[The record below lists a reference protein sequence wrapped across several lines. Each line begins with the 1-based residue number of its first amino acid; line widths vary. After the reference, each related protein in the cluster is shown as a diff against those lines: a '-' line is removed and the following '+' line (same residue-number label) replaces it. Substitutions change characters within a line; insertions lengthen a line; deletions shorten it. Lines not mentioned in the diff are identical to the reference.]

1 MYPKLFDK
9 MAFSKEHKD
18 LLIQLYN
25 KEITR
30 NEYNR
35 VLNNLYETK
44 ETKPKV
50 NENKNQDKV
59 LGSAA
64 KFF

>member
-1 MYPKLFDK
+1 MHLKFFNK

-30 NEYNR
+30 NEYNH
-35 VLNNLYETK
+35 VLNNLYAIN
-44 ETKPKV
+44 PKV
-50 NENKNQDKV
+50 NENKNQDNV
-59 LGSAA
+59 LCSVA

>member
-1 MYPKLFDK
+1 MYPKFFDK

-30 NEYNR
+30 NGYNR
-35 VLNNLYETK
+35 VLNNLYETN
-44 ETKPKV
+44 PKV
-50 NENKNQDKV
+50 SKNKNQDKV
-59 LGSAA
+59 LGSAT
-64 KFF
+64 KSF

>member
-1 MYPKLFDK
+1 MYPKFFDK

-44 ETKPKV
+44 PKV
-50 NENKNQDKV
+50 NENKKQDKV
-59 LGSAA
+59 LGSVI

>member
-1 MYPKLFDK
+1 

-35 VLNNLYETK
+35 VLNNLYE
-44 ETKPKV
+44 ETKHKV
-50 NENKNQDKV
+50 NENKNPDNV

>member
-1 MYPKLFDK
+1 

-44 ETKPKV
+44 PKV
-50 NENKNQDKV
+50 NENKNQDNV
-59 LGSAA
+59 LDSVT
-64 KFF
+64 KCF

>member
-1 MYPKLFDK
+1 

-44 ETKPKV
+44 PKV
-50 NENKNQDKV
+50 NENKKQDKV
-59 LGSAA
+59 LGSVT
-64 KFF
+64 KFFNR

>member
-1 MYPKLFDK
+1 MYPKFFDK

-18 LLIQLYN
+18 LLIQLYS

-44 ETKPKV
+44 HKI
-50 NENKNQDKV
+50 NENKNRDNV
-59 LGSAA
+59 LGSVT
-64 KFF
+64 KCF

>member
-1 MYPKLFDK
+1 MYPKFFDK

-35 VLNNLYETK
+35 VLNINNLYETK
-44 ETKPKV
+44 PKI
-50 NENKNQDKV
+50 NENKKRDKV
-59 LGSAA
+59 LGSVT
-64 KFF
+64 KCF

>member
-1 MYPKLFDK
+1 MYPKFFDK

-25 KEITR
+25 KKITR
-30 NEYNR
+30 NEYNL

-44 ETKPKV
+44 PNV
-50 NENKNQDKV
+50 NENKNQDNMD
-59 LGSAA
+59 GSVA
-64 KFF
+64 KLSNR

>member
-1 MYPKLFDK
+1 MYPKFFDK

-25 KEITR
+25 KKITR

-44 ETKPKV
+44 HKI
-50 NENKNQDKV
+50 NENKNRDKV
-59 LGSAA
+59 LGYVT
-64 KFF
+64 KCF

>member
-1 MYPKLFDK
+1 MYPNFFDK

-30 NEYNR
+30 NEYNH

-44 ETKPKV
+44 PNV
-50 NENKNQDKV
+50 NENKNQDNME
-59 LGSAA
+59 GSVA
-64 KFF
+64 KLSNR

>member
-1 MYPKLFDK
+1 MYPKFFDK

-18 LLIQLYN
+18 LLIKLYN

-44 ETKPKV
+44 PKV
-50 NENKNQDKV
+50 KENENQDNV
-59 LGSAA
+59 LGSVT
-64 KFF
+64 KCF

>member
-1 MYPKLFDK
+1 MYPKFFDK

-30 NEYNR
+30 NVYNR

-44 ETKPKV
+44 PKV
-50 NENKNQDKV
+50 KENENQDNV

>member
-1 MYPKLFDK
+1 MYPKFFDK

-35 VLNNLYETK
+35 ILNNLY

-50 NENKNQDKV
+50 NENKNQDNV
-59 LGSAA
+59 LDSVT
-64 KFF
+64 KCF

>member
-1 MYPKLFDK
+1 MYPKFFDK

-35 VLNNLYETK
+35 VLNTLYE
-44 ETKPKV
+44 EKPKI
-50 NENKNQDKV
+50 NENKNQDNKI
-59 LGSAA
+59 GSVA

>member
-1 MYPKLFDK
+1 

-18 LLIQLYN
+18 LLIQLYD

-30 NEYNR
+30 NEYNHA
-35 VLNNLYETK
+35 LNKLY

-50 NENKNQDKV
+50 NENKNPNNM
-59 LGSAA
+59 LGSVA

>member
-1 MYPKLFDK
+1 MYLEFSDK
-9 MAFSKEHKD
+9 MDFLKEHKD

-25 KEITR
+25 KDITR

-44 ETKPKV
+44 PKV
-50 NENKNQDKV
+50 NKNKNQDKV
-59 LGSAA
+59 LGSAT

>member
-1 MYPKLFDK
+1 

-25 KEITR
+25 KGITR

-35 VLNNLYETK
+35 VLNNLYD
-44 ETKPKV
+44 TKPKV
-50 NENKNQDKV
+50 NENKNQDNLLV
-59 LGSAA
+59 SVTIFLNR
-64 KFF
+64 

>member
-1 MYPKLFDK
+1 MYPKFFDK

-25 KEITR
+25 KKITR

-44 ETKPKV
+44 PNV
-50 NENKNQDKV
+50 NENKNQDNMD
-59 LGSAA
+59 GSVA
-64 KFF
+64 KLSNR

>member
-1 MYPKLFDK
+1 MYPKFFDK

-44 ETKPKV
+44 PKV
-50 NENKNQDKV
+50 NENKNQDNMP
-59 LGSAA
+59 GSVA
-64 KFF
+64 KFLNR

>member
-1 MYPKLFDK
+1 MYPKFFDK

-18 LLIQLYN
+18 LLIQLYD

-30 NEYNR
+30 NEYNHA
-35 VLNNLYETK
+35 LNKLY

-50 NENKNQDKV
+50 NENKNPNNM
-59 LGSAA
+59 LGSVA

>member
-1 MYPKLFDK
+1 MYPKFFDK

-30 NEYNR
+30 NEYNH

-44 ETKPKV
+44 PNV
-50 NENKNQDKV
+50 NENKNQDNME
-59 LGSAA
+59 GSVATLSNR
-64 KFF
+64 

>member
-1 MYPKLFDK
+1 MYPKFFDK

-18 LLIQLYN
+18 LLIKLYI

-44 ETKPKV
+44 PKV
-50 NENKNQDKV
+50 KENEKQDNV
-59 LGSAA
+59 LGSVT
-64 KFF
+64 KCF

>member
-1 MYPKLFDK
+1 

-30 NEYNR
+30 NEYNH
-35 VLNNLYETK
+35 VLNNLYAIN
-44 ETKPKV
+44 PKV
-50 NENKNQDKV
+50 NENKNQDNV
-59 LGSAA
+59 LCSVA

>member
-1 MYPKLFDK
+1 MYPKFFDK

-18 LLIQLYN
+18 LLIQLYTN

-44 ETKPKV
+44 PKV
-50 NENKNQDKV
+50 NENKKQDKV
-59 LGSAA
+59 LGSVT
-64 KFF
+64 KFFNR

>member
-1 MYPKLFDK
+1 MYPKFFDK

-44 ETKPKV
+44 PKE

-59 LGSAA
+59 LGAA
-64 KFF
+64 KKSFEII

>member
-1 MYPKLFDK
+1 MYPKFFDK

-25 KEITR
+25 KKITR

-44 ETKPKV
+44 PNV
-50 NENKNQDKV
+50 NENKNQDNMN
-59 LGSAA
+59 GSVA
-64 KFF
+64 KLSNR

>member
-1 MYPKLFDK
+1 MYPKFFDK

-35 VLNNLYETK
+35 VLNNLYD
-44 ETKPKV
+44 TKPKV
-50 NENKNQDKV
+50 NENKNQDNLLV
-59 LGSAA
+59 SVTN
-64 KFF
+64 FSNR

>member
-1 MYPKLFDK
+1 MYPKFFDK
-9 MAFSKEHKD
+9 MAFSKEYKD

-25 KEITR
+25 KKITR

-35 VLNNLYETK
+35 VLNNLY

-59 LGSAA
+59 LGSVT
-64 KFF
+64 KCF

>member
-1 MYPKLFDK
+1 MYPKFFDK

-44 ETKPKV
+44 PKV
-50 NENKNQDKV
+50 MKIRNKIKCWV
-59 LGSAA
+59 LLQS
-64 KFF
+64 FFNR

>member
-1 MYPKLFDK
+1 

-25 KEITR
+25 KKITR

-44 ETKPKV
+44 PNV
-50 NENKNQDKV
+50 NENKNQDNMD
-59 LGSAA
+59 GSVA
-64 KFF
+64 KLSNR